1 MSPLTPH
8 LSLSPSPAV
17 FLHSSS
23 FQTNSHPIVKASP
36 PSAPRQLD
44 SFLPDPRITPPF
56 WKSRLSEDSL
66 EKTICHS
73 DTSLLPRCENSECFL
88 DWFIPQSSFIS
99 FAQRPAGMN
108 WVYILCV
115 HTMSSANHRLQMFRN
130 HKVKE
135 QQQQNHDLLCYLQQ
149 HHWLSVSCHF
159 KQSMHSY
166 LPK

>member
-1 MSPLTPH
+1 MCLRGTARHHGSPSRPSEPCLTALCHRSPH
-8 LSLSPSPAV
+8 ISLSPSPAV

-108 WVYILCV
+108 WVYVLCV
-115 HTMSSANHRLQMFRN
+115 HTMSSANQTTD
-130 HKVKE
+130 V
-135 QQQQNHDLLCYLQQ
+135 
-149 HHWLSVSCHF
+149 
-159 KQSMHSY
+159 
-166 LPK
+166 